1 MRRNI
6 EKKGNIDWTVLLIYV
21 TLVLI
26 GWMTV
31 YSAGYHPE
39 DPNIFN
45 FKQTYGKQFIW
56 MCFCTLLGIV
66 IFNIDSKFFSSLA
79 FVYYTITLILLIIV
93 YFTARDING
102 AKAWIDLGFFR
113 LQPSEFCKFTTALA
127 LSKFL
132 SELHISID
140 NKKHLITSIL
150 IIIIPFGLIL
160 LQHDMGS
167 ALVFTSFVFVL
178 HRNGLSSWI
187 ISTGFYAIFLS
198 VLALI
203 LKPFIIIICLF
214 VLFSII
220 LYFNLKKRN
229 FKQLLNFF
237 ILVWLASSVY
247 VFSVDYI
254 FNKLEKHQKDRINV
268 MLGKGGNDWNIR
280 QSRIALGSGQFW
292 GKGFL
297 KGTQSKGN
305 FLPAKET
312 DFIFC
317 TIGEEWGFVGCF
329 IVLGLYVI
337 LLWRILDLAEKQKS
351 KFAKIYGYCI
361 VGIIFFHFFINIG
374 MTVGLVPVIGI
385 PLPAVSYG
393 GSSLITF
400 TLLILVFLK
409 LDSERNKY

>member
-1 MRRNI
+1 MSSRI
-6 EKKGNIDWTVLLIYV
+6 EKKGNIDWTTLITYL

-26 GWMTV
+26 GWITV

-39 DPNIFN
+39 DPGIFN
-45 FKQTYGKQFIW
+45 FKETYGKQFVW
-56 MCFCTLLGIV
+56 MCFCTLMGVV

-79 FVYYTITLILLIIV
+79 FVYYGISLVLLIVV

-132 SELHISID
+132 SELNITLE
-140 NKKHLITSIL
+140 NKKHLITTIFIIL
-150 IIIIPFGLIL
+150 IPFALIL

-167 ALVFTSFVFVL
+167 ALVFTSFVFMM
-178 HRNGLSSWI
+178 HRLGLTSWVI
-187 ISTGFYAIFLS
+187 ISGFYAIFLS
-198 VLALI
+198 VIALI
-203 LKPFIIIICLF
+203 IKPFL
-214 VLFSII
+214 II
-220 LYFNLKKRN
+220 LFLLAIFGIVLYVNLKKRN
-229 FKQLLNFF
+229 FKQILNFF
-237 ILVWLASSVY
+237 IFVWLASGVY
-247 VFSVDYI
+247 VFSVDYM

-280 QSRIALGSGQFW
+280 QSRIALGSGQLL

-317 TIGEEWGFVGCF
+317 TIGEEWGFLGCF
-329 IVLGLYVI
+329 IVIGLYVI
-337 LLWRILDLAEKQKS
+337 LLYRIILLAEKQKS

-361 VGIIFFHFFINIG
+361 VGIIYFHFFINIG

-385 PLPAVSYG
+385 PLPGVSYG
-393 GSSLITF
+393 GSSLISF

-409 LDSERNKY
+409 FDSERNKY

>member
-1 MRRNI
+1 MRGQI
-6 EKKGNIDWTVLLIYV
+6 EKKGKIDWTTLLLYIA
-21 TLVLI
+21 LVFI
-26 GWMTV
+26 GWITV
-31 YSAGYHPE
+31 YSAGYHAE
-39 DPNIFN
+39 DPGIFN

-56 MCFCTLLGIV
+56 MVFCTFLGIV
-66 IFNIDSKFFSSLA
+66 IFNIDSKFFSTLA
-79 FVYYTITLILLIIV
+79 FVYYGISLVLLVIV

-113 LQPSEFCKFTTALA
+113 LQPSEFCKFTTALT

-132 SELHISID
+132 SELHFSLE
-140 NKKHLITSIL
+140 NKRHLMTALLIL
-150 IIIIPFGLIL
+150 LLPFALIL

-178 HRNGLSSWI
+178 HRNGLYNWVI
-187 ISTGFYAIFLS
+187 FVGFYGIFLS
-198 VLALI
+198 VIALI
-203 LKPFIIIICLF
+203 LKPVIIIVSLLLIF
-214 VLFSII
+214 AGF
-220 LYFNLKKRN
+220 LYFNMKKRN
-229 FKQLLNFF
+229 FKDLVRFF
-237 ILVWLASSVY
+237 ILVWIASSVY

-280 QSRIALGSGQFW
+280 QSKIALGSGQFW

-317 TIGEEWGFVGCF
+317 TIGEEWGFVGCL
-329 IVLGLYVI
+329 IVLALYVG
-337 LLWRILDLAEKQKS
+337 LMWRIIDLAEKQKS

-361 VGIIFFHFFINIG
+361 VGIIYFHFFINIG

-385 PLPAVSYG
+385 PLPGVSYG
-393 GSSLITF
+393 GSSLISF